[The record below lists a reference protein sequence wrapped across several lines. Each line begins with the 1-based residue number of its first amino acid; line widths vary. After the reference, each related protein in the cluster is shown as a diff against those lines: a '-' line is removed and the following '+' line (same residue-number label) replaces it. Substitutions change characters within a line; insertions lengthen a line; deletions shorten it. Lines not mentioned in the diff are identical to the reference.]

1 MDASAALDQLRAKLE
16 ATFGK
21 GMAVMILASASNTAG
36 VSTIGITESDF
47 VKLAEAVAA
56 DQRVVDMWGAAGA
69 ADAYTQWRQL
79 V

>member
-1 MDASAALDQLRAKLE
+1 MDASTALDQLRAKLE

-21 GMAVMILASASNTAG
+21 GMAVMILASASNAAG
-36 VSTIGITESDF
+36 VSTIGMTESDF

-56 DQRVVDMWGAAGA
+56 DQRVIDMWGVAGA